1 MRSPLAA
8 LRALSGRIVIAIV
21 LCALVM
27 GAAVFRIN
35 GYIDDR
41 IDEIPRVQLT
51 TAAASGSSTNF
62 LIIGSDT
69 RSFVQSEEDKDAFT
83 DPRSPTDGPARS
95 DTMMVLHADGEA
107 SYVVSFP
114 RDLWV
119 NIPDLGNER
128 RSTPRSTRARK
139 P

>member
-21 LCALVM
+21 VCALVM

-35 GYIDDR
+35 GFIDDR

-83 DPRSPTDGPARS
+83 DSEVTTAMAR
-95 DTMMVLHADGEA
+95 
-107 SYVVSFP
+107 
-114 RDLWV
+114 
-119 NIPDLGNER
+119 
-128 RSTPRSTRARK
+128 RARTR
-139 P
+139 